1 MKKSVSAA
9 KFIEHTTT
17 MSLSKTIK
25 TNIRS
30 PWQGGGLWP
39 NPERDKVYWVI
50 WCDYCGKK
58 IIQWNDNREDLKMV
72 DIMRYGEQEIE
83 DERGRIRVCSANG
96 RLPLFPDVYRLRNS
110 NRDLCKSC
118 YEERNSYS

>member
-1 MKKSVSAA
+1 
-9 KFIEHTTT
+9 

-39 NPERDKVYWVI
+39 NPEKDKVYWVI
-50 WCDYCGKK
+50 WCDGVCGKK
-58 IIQWNDNREDLKMV
+58 IVHWKDNREDLDIS
-72 DIMRYGEQEIE
+72 DIMRYGQQEIE
-83 DERGRIRVCSANG
+83 DERGRVTVFSPGG

-110 NRDLCKSC
+110 NRDFCKRC
-118 YEERNSYS
+118 YEVYD